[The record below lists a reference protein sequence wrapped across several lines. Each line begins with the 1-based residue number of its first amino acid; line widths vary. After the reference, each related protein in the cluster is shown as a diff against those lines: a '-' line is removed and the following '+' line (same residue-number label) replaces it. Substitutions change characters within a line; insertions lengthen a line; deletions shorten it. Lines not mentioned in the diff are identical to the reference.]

1 MKTVTIALVILSLAS
16 LGACVNWEYAG
27 NWSSSNTTA
36 IDAAILSTMTASL
49 DAGNAVYKYNLGTF
63 TKKLSENL
71 EVTQDWAQ
79 FWNVFLIVQDA
90 SNDAVVYGYAF
101 NKHWLWKNN
110 IQFTGLATPITK
122 PDGKSFGLVLWK
134 DYNC

>member
-16 LGACVNWEYAG
+16 LGTCLNWEYAG
-27 NWSSSNTTA
+27 NWSTSNTTA
-36 IDAAILSTMTASL
+36 IDSAILTTMTASK
-49 DAGNAVYKYNLGTF
+49 DVADAVYGYNLGRF

-71 EVTQDWAQ
+71 EATQGWAQ

-90 SNDAVVYGYAF
+90 ANDAVVYGYAF

-110 IQFTGLATPITK
+110 IQFTGLATAITK
-122 PDGKSFGLVLWK
+122 PSGKIFGLVLWK